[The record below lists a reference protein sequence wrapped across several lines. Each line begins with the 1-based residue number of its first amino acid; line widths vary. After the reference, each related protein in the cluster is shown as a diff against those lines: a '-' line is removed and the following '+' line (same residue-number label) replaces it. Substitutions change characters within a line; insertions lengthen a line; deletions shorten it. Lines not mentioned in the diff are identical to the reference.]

1 VSISVNSANNAAAL
15 QALQDLANN
24 QNQLSQTQN
33 VVSSGLSVSS
43 AQDNPAIWSIS
54 QNQQQQVSGLDA
66 VIQSL
71 NRATSISDVA
81 SAAGQTVINQLNQLK
96 QDALSATE
104 PSLDATSRDA
114 MNSNFKSLLAQI
126 SNTVNSASFDGA
138 NLLDGSSSGN
148 LGVLASADG
157 SSFLTLTS
165 TDLSLGGSVITVAS
179 TASLGTSTAATT
191 ALSQLNTSL
200 SNVTT
205 ALANL
210 GVQADQITA
219 HSSFV
224 TQLSDSLQTG
234 VGDLVNA
241 NMGAESAK
249 LQALLVQQQLG
260 AQSLSIANQAPSVI
274 LSLFR

>member
-1 VSISVNSANNAAAL
+1 MSISVNSANNAAAL